1 MTTAATAPDQA
12 SLLEQ
17 AYAWLCLSREDVSEN
32 HPIWHFRFTI
42 SQWLPL
48 LQEKLSKGSFTLSP
62 VKVVKTTDGS
72 LLECWEPQDS
82 LVLKYTALLLEPKL
96 REHIPTL
103 AKDCYHLSGS
113 GGVKAA
119 VAKVKNL
126 TRCGH
131 YPYIARSDAK
141 GYYANIRHSPLLGLL
156 RSCKIDTKIIDIV
169 SQYCQ
174 RLRVRDGYYAETSK
188 GISLGC
194 PLSPLMGALYLTPL
208 DLAMRKLTGIRYV
221 RYMDD
226 WIILATSRWKLRHAV
241 RVMNQ
246 VLHSLG
252 LEQHPDKTFIG
263 RVQRGFDFLGVQF
276 TEKGETSP
284 SAVALARHKEK
295 TAQLYE
301 HGASRERIEQYRQN
315 WLRYLR
321 GILGRDHPA
330 TRTQAGNLPHPTTM
344 QATVLSSPNHSLLPR
359 CPVEGV
365 SNKLR
370 TKKNEKENTEQI
382 RNLPRRDRWGRLCIL
397 RS

>member
-1 MTTAATAPDQA
+1 M
-12 SLLEQ
+12 
-17 AYAWLCLSREDVSEN
+17 REDASEN
-32 HPIWHFRFTI
+32 HPIWHLRFTI

-48 LQEKLSKGSFTLSP
+48 LREELSKGSFTLSP
-62 VKVVKTTDGS
+62 VKLVKTTDGS

-82 LVLKYTALLLEPKL
+82 LVLKYTALLLEPRL

-103 AKDCYHLSGS
+103 SKDCYHLSGS

-126 TRCGH
+126 TRGGH

-141 GYYANIRHSPLLGLL
+141 GYYANIRHTPLLGLL
-156 RSCKIDTKIIDIV
+156 RSCNVDPNLIDIV

-194 PLSPLMGALYLTPL
+194 SLSPLMGALYLSPL
-208 DLAMRKLTGIRYV
+208 DLAMRKISGIRYV

-226 WIILATSRWKLRHAV
+226 WVILATSRWKLRHAV

-246 VLHSLG
+246 VLQSLG

-276 TEKGETSP
+276 TAQGETSP
-284 SAVALARHKEK
+284 SAVAMARHTEK
-295 TAQLYE
+295 TARLYE
-301 HGASRERIEQYRQN
+301 QGASPERIGQYRQN

-330 TRTQAGNLPHPTTM
+330 TSTQAGNLPHPTTM
-344 QATVLSSPNHSLLPR
+344 QATVLSSPNHSHFHR
-359 CPVEGV
+359 CPLEGV
-365 SNKLR
+365 PTKIRN
-370 TKKNEKENTEQI
+370 KKNEKDNTEQT
-382 RNLPRRDRWGRLCIL
+382 RNLPRRDRWDRMRCFRG
-397 RS
+397 